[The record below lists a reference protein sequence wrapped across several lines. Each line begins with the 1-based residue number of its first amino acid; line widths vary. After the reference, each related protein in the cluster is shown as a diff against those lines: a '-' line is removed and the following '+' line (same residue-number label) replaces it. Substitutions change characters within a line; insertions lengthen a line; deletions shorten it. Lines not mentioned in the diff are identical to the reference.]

1 MTYQYRREPLT
12 VEEEDRLVNA
22 CKTHEEKLVIWT
34 LLDTGLRV
42 SELANLLP
50 DKILW
55 QEKRIM
61 VYGKGGP
68 YGKKTK
74 RRVVPLTERAKK
86 LLEVQFATSDD
97 GIGMSTRTIQRII
110 TKVANRAMITK
121 RISPHSLR
129 HTFAVRCIQKGISTR
144 ALQEFL
150 GHDHLETTEI
160 YLNLSPEEALG
171 EFYRKW

>member
-1 MTYQYRREPLT
+1 MTTYQYRREPLT
-12 VEEEDRLVNA
+12 KEEEDKLVNA
-22 CKTHEEKLVIWT
+22 CQNHEEKLAAWI

-42 SELANLLP
+42 SELANLTP
-50 DKILW
+50 DRILW

-74 RRVVPLTERAKK
+74 RRIVPLTDRTKK
-86 LLEVQFATSDD
+86 LLEIQFASQNE
-97 GIGMSTRTIQRII
+97 IGLSTRTIQRII
-110 TKVANRAMITK
+110 TRLANKAMITK
-121 RISPHSLR
+121 KVTPHVLR

-171 EFYRKW
+171 EFYRK